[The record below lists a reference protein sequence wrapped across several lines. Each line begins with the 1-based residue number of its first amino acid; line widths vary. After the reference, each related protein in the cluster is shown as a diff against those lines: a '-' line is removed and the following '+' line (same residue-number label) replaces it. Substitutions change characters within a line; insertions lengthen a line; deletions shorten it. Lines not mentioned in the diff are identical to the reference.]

1 MQSSQSDP
9 HPALRIAAYFET
21 LEDPRVVAR
30 SDHPLLTVVVMALCA
45 VIAGC
50 NGWDDIEEFGHDR
63 RTWFEGFLALPKG
76 VPSADTF
83 RRVLRALRPDAF
95 AACMAA
101 WVQSLAQPLVGQV
114 VAFDGKALRGAMK
127 RSPYGRALHLVH
139 VWAAKQRLLLAQA
152 AVAGAPG
159 EPEAVRALLALVDL
173 RGAIATGDAAHCSAA
188 TAAAVRDAGADYV
201 LHLKGNRPELHTPV
215 ATFFALARAADFDGV
230 RVRHVRVTSRGHG
243 RVEVRQAWSVAARDL
258 DLGAATW
265 PDLRSVTLIERT
277 RTVDDVT
284 TTERH
289 FYLASLPPHVRRI
302 AAAAREHWAVEND
315 LHWVL
320 DVEMAEDA
328 CAVADENAA
337 QNLASLRRIATM
349 LLKRESSLQRGV
361 AAKQAKAAR
370 NVDYLERVLACGI
383 DDV

>member
-1 MQSSQSDP
+1 MQSSQSEP
-9 HPALRIAAYFET
+9 HAALRIAEFFGA

-30 SDHPLLTVVVMALCA
+30 SDHPLLTIVVMALCA

-63 RTWFEGFLALPKG
+63 RTWFESFLALPKG

-101 WVQSLAQPLVGQV
+101 WVQSLAQPLAGQI
-114 VAFDGKALRGAMK
+114 VAFDGKALRGAMA

-159 EPEAVRALLALVDL
+159 EPDAVRALLALVDL

-188 TAAAVRDAGADYV
+188 TAQAIRDAGADYV
-201 LHLKGNRPELHTPV
+201 LHLKGNRAELHGPV
-215 ATFFALARAADFDGV
+215 ATYFEMARACDFADV
-230 RVRHVRVTSRGHG
+230 EVRHVRTTARGHG
-243 RVEVRQAWSVAARDL
+243 RVEVREAWSVPAADL
-258 DLGAATW
+258 DLPTASW

-277 RTVDDVT
+277 RTIGDAS

-289 FYLASLPPHVRRI
+289 FYLASLEPNVRRI
-302 AAAAREHWAVEND
+302 ATAAREHWAVEND

-320 DVEMAEDA
+320 DVQMGDDA
-328 CAVADENAA
+328 CAVADANAA
-337 QNLASLRRIATM
+337 QNLASLRRIGAM
-349 LLKRESSLQRGV
+349 LLKREPSLQRGV

-370 NVDYLERVLACGI
+370 NVDYLERVLACGTAA
-383 DDV
+383 V